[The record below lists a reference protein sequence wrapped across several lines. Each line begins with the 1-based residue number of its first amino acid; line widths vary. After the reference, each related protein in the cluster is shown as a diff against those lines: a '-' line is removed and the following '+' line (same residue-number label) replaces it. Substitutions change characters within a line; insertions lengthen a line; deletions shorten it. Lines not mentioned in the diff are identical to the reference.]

1 MLCIRAISFATR
13 NETEIKQP
21 RRHCLARSFRRKRGV
36 SKIRFHCIGNA
47 ARRIGGVVALPRG
60 TKSEVVGSNEA
71 GGSKVHR
78 ACAVGRVGEIEEPGV
93 I

>member
-1 MLCIRAISFATR
+1 M
-13 NETEIKQP
+13 
-21 RRHCLARSFRRKRGV
+21 
-36 SKIRFHCIGNA
+36 
-47 ARRIGGVVALPRG
+47 ALPRG